1 MRDHPFTASRR
12 LRHAVI
18 LAGVAAFALLTTAV
32 FATGAPTPAASPVAN
47 PAKPSPT
54 QANVVYKWKD
64 AHGVSQYSQDP
75 PPKGVKF
82 ETIER
87 SGTTAGDHAAASP
100 TSSPP
105 KSSGNGF

>member
-1 MRDHPFTASRR
+1 MRDHSAITSRR
-12 LRHAVI
+12 LRQSVT
-18 LAGVAAFALLTTAV
+18 LAGTAAFALLTTTV
-32 FATGAPTPAASPVAN
+32 FAAGAPTPAASPVAS

-82 ETIER
+82 ETIEH
-87 SGTTAGDHAAASP
+87 SGTAPSDPSP
-100 TSSPP
+100 TSPS
-105 KSSGNGF
+105 KSTSASGH